1 KGVFAWIT
9 CPMVLERFKKD
20 LKLAGITDFN
30 FSDFQNLQNT
40 IPNTSNIEISSKIV
54 LEEFT
59 FEVIKD
65 QNTTKLAEWLSD
77 NIFPNDNSY
86 QFWRD
91 KLKKDLVILSDDDF
105 KHFVK
110 SSTEVITRTKI
121 DDVTGTVQSGAL
133 WTEEYLPQ
141 DTIMYS
147 IVMFSQPRV
156 EDDKKGVFKDNT
168 PAKEAKLIAEFFT
181 KGIPEVIQIGGSQTV
196 GKGFMRVKFL

>member
-1 KGVFAWIT
+1 
-9 CPMVLERFKKD
+9 MVLERFKKD

-77 NIFPNDNSY
+77 NIFPNDSSY

-147 IVMFSQPRV
+147 IVVFSQPRV
-156 EDDKKGVFKDNT
+156 ETDDKK
-168 PAKEAKLIAEFFT
+168 
-181 KGIPEVIQIGGSQTV
+181 
-196 GKGFMRVKFL
+196 